1 MIRFWLRPKGLR
13 SRIADAVSY
22 SLGPNPNAR
31 EDQCSSLKT
40 DREGKSSLVASS
52 WFPIQ
57 VFSVLVDAHL
67 DWRGHSALFSLPT
80 KSNLIQKHPYRCI
93 QNDI

>member
-1 MIRFWLRPKGLR
+1 MIRLWLRPKGLR
-13 SRIADAVSY
+13 SRIADGVSY
-22 SLGPNPNAR
+22 SLSPNPNAG
-31 EDQCSSLKT
+31 EGQCSSLKT

-57 VFSVLVDAHL
+57 VFSVLVDTHL
-67 DWRGHSALFSLPT
+67 QWREQSALFSLPT
-80 KSNLIQKHPYRCI
+80 KSNLILKHPYRCI